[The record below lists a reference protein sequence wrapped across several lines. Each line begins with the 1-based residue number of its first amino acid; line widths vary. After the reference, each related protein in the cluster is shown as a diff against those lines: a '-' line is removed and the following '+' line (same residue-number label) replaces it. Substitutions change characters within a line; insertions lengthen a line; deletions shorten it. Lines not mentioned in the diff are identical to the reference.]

1 MGSLDRNWDTQACLL
16 DVWEPACR
24 IGNVF
29 DRGSVR
35 DYDLHLIL
43 LPVKRRTLIAAVWV
57 LGATIPLVAATVL
70 VFGCCVLPFHG
81 LIDGTLPLCHLA
93 ADFMSSEH
101 HDANRAAQTSA
112 PAREKQE
119 TAKRPVTEVSQPF
132 RILLAREPR
141 RITANSVAGYRSFIS
156 LGAVR
161 CDRDVGLHVL
171 VVTFLI

>member
-1 MGSLDRNWDTQACLL
+1 MVTGTRMQSQL
-16 DVWEPACR
+16 DVSEPACR
-24 IGNVF
+24 IGNVS
-29 DRGSVR
+29 DRCSVR
-35 DYDLHLIL
+35 DYNLQDLL
-43 LPVKRRTLIAAVWV
+43 LPVKRRTLIAAAWV
-57 LGATIPLVAATVL
+57 LGATIPLVAATIF

-93 ADFMSSEH
+93 ADFMSGEH
-101 HDANRAAQTSA
+101 HDGDRAAQTSA

-119 TAKRPVTEVSQPF
+119 AGKRFVTELSQSF

-141 RITANSVAGYRSFIS
+141 RITPIAVGGYRSFIT
-156 LGAVR
+156 LGAVL